1 MQKMVNYY
9 AIRSRGSTQKR
20 SVFLQKQ
27 AVDEEAPLRLQLV
40 EAQDQVA
47 QAQKGHATE
56 IKAMEAEMVR
66 ANTTVFPPLFYSLRY
81 EKGSFLP

>member
-1 MQKMVNYY
+1 M
-9 AIRSRGSTQKR
+9 
-20 SVFLQKQ
+20 
-27 AVDEEAPLRLQLV
+27 DEESSLRLQLV

-66 ANTTVFPPLFYSLRY
+66 ANTTRSFPRFLEPTKKVRFCHDRLGTHIGNNGQKSVF
-81 EKGSFLP
+81 

>member
-1 MQKMVNYY
+1 M
-9 AIRSRGSTQKR
+9 
-20 SVFLQKQ
+20 
-27 AVDEEAPLRLQLV
+27 DEESSLRLQLV

-66 ANTTVFPPLFYSLRY
+66 ANTTRSFPHFLYRSLR
-81 EKGSFLP
+81 KRFVFAMTGSGHT